1 MTPACFDDRS
11 CELGEGPL
19 WHPLREQLF
28 WFDITGRRLL
38 TREGDRPLAWDLP
51 EMGSAAG
58 WIDRDTLFVVT
69 ETGFFRFDIASGR
82 LERLA
87 DLEADTPATRS
98 NDGRADPHGGFWI
111 GTMGKAAERG
121 AGAFYRWYR
130 GEVRQL
136 VPGISIPNATCFSP
150 DGGLAYF
157 ADTAAGLVW
166 RQRLDG
172 QGWPVGERDTF
183 LDLRA
188 EGLHPDGAVTDAEG
202 NVWIAQWGAA
212 RVAQYDASGR
222 FLQAIALP
230 PAHTSCPAFGGPG
243 LTTLY
248 CTSARQGLAADRL
261 AAEPAHGQTW
271 SVADAGTGAPEPR
284 VII

>member
-1 MTPACFDDRS
+1 MTPTCFDDRS
-11 CELGEGPL
+11 CELGEGAL
-19 WHPLREQLF
+19 WHPERGQLF

-38 TREGDRPLAWDLP
+38 SRHDGRPLSWDLP

-58 WIDRDTLFVVT
+58 WVDRDTLLVVT
-69 ETGFFRFDIASGR
+69 ETGFHRFDIASGR

-87 DLEADTPATRS
+87 DLEADNPATRS
-98 NDGRADPHGGFWI
+98 NDGRADPFGGFWI
-111 GTMGKAAERG
+111 GTMDKRAQPG

-130 GEVRQL
+130 GEVRRL
-136 VPGISIPNATCFSP
+136 FPGISIPNAICFSP

-157 ADTAAGLVW
+157 ADTALAVVW
-166 RQRLDG
+166 RQRLDAH
-172 QGWPVGERDTF
+172 GWPVGERETY

-202 NVWIAQWGAA
+202 NFWNAQWGAS
-212 RVAQYDASGR
+212 RIAQYDPAGR

-230 PAHTSCPAFGGPG
+230 PAHTSCPAFGGPDFS
-243 LTTLY
+243 TLY
-248 CTSARQGLAADRL
+248 CTSARQGLSLDRL

-271 SVADAGTGAPEPR
+271 AVASAGRGAAEPK
-284 VII
+284 VES